1 MESCIWQYSRMAWNS
16 GCKSL
21 CLWQDAST
29 PTTLTVPPWF
39 LVRWSSS
46 WVIFEKWWYHEKQQ
60 FFWLRSKWC
69 WFSRRKVS
77 TRRQICLHAL
87 NGRCLKWRCSSS
99 TAHCNCSAP
108 NSSAHSAKRLSSTAK
123 KWPHHLA
130 VQQLQYCNVLDV
142 QNSIQYCWFH
152 PTQCS
157 VAALQSCSIR
167 ILYHPAHQKVT
178 TPSLAVLQYCQLW
191 SRGFNHRNGSARSRI
206 GFSSN
211 VDDDDYLQ
219 NLFRLFYDDILLG
232 SSKINIWNCDGMWW

>member
-1 MESCIWQYSRMAWNS
+1 MESCIWQFSTMAWNS

-46 WVIFEKWWYHEKQQ
+46 WVVFEKWWWIARWYHASMQQ

-87 NGRCLKWRCSSS
+87 NGRCLKWVCSSS
-99 TAHCNCSAP
+99 RAHCNCPAP
-108 NSSAHSAKRLSSTAK
+108 NGSAHSWTQCKEIIIQCKKR
-123 KWPHHLA
+123 PHHLA
-130 VQQLQYCNVLDV
+130 VQQLQYCSVLDV
-142 QNSIQYCWFH
+142 QNSFQYYWYH

-157 VAALQSCSIR
+157 YCTI
-167 ILYHPAHQKVT
+167 
-178 TPSLAVLQYCQLW
+178 VLQY
-191 SRGFNHRNGSARSRI
+191 
-206 GFSSN
+206 
-211 VDDDDYLQ
+211 
-219 NLFRLFYDDILLG
+219 
-232 SSKINIWNCDGMWW
+232 